1 MKNLLHHAEKSI
13 TLKLIIAIG
22 ILIITG
28 SFIFWYAVS
37 YKQKMDVMSIAVKY
51 GVSFIDYIKE
61 RTRHKML
68 SSHRHDIQQT
78 LEEVSTAEGVE
89 RVRIFD
95 HNGKILYST
104 YKEEIGNPVNM
115 ESIACTGCHS
125 YAGTL
130 PELLEEPKKWHIN
143 KNPEGYT
150 VLKLV
155 EPMNNDPACF
165 TSNCHAETEK
175 DGILG
180 FVQADLSLALFD
192 KTRLK
197 QVTALT
203 GYTIIFLLAVSIS
216 LVIILR
222 KLVTGPVT
230 DLANSIESVTGGDL
244 DHSVHVSSRDE
255 LGRLGE
261 NFNLMIKDLKTVKD
275 QMDAWAQSLEAEVSR
290 KTEVIKTAHA
300 GLLQAEKLASLGR
313 MAAGIANELDKPL
326 NEIAMS
332 AHLLKTRTSLDSSA
346 KEDLDIIIEQAER
359 SDKIIRNFLDFT
371 MAKPA
376 EKGKVNINEVL
387 RKTIFILKHQKRF
400 NNIKINTNTEDI
412 PVITIGDKSQFQ
424 QVFLNM
430 LINAAD
436 AMNEKG
442 TITVATRKIIEDN
455 ESFIEVEFTDTG
467 PGIREEDI
475 PRLFEPFFSTKPEEK
490 GTGLGLSVCHGIVS
504 HLGGHIKVKSAVGEG
519 TSFIA
524 RFPYFED

>member
-1 MKNLLHHAEKSI
+1 MKNLLRHAEKSI
-13 TLKLIIAIG
+13 TSKLIIAIG

-28 SFIFWYAVS
+28 SFVFWYAIS
-37 YKQKMDVMSIAVKY
+37 YKQKMDVISIAVKY

-68 SSHRHDIQQT
+68 SSHSHDIQQT
-78 LEEVSTAEGVE
+78 LEDVSTAEGVE

-95 HNGKILYST
+95 HNGKILFST
-104 YKEEIGNPVNM
+104 YKKEIGNPVDM
-115 ESIACTGCHS
+115 ESIACIGCHS
-125 YAGTL
+125 SAGTL

-143 KNPEGYT
+143 KNPEGYS

-155 EPMNNDPACF
+155 EPINNDPACF

-175 DGILG
+175 DGVLG
-180 FVQADLSLALFD
+180 FVEADLSLALFD

-216 LVIILR
+216 LLIILR
-222 KLVTGPVT
+222 KLVTRPVSNLV
-230 DLANSIESVTGGDL
+230 DSMESVTAGDL
-244 DHSVHVSSRDE
+244 DYSVNVSSRDE
-255 LGRLGE
+255 VGRLAG
-261 NFNLMIKDLKTVKD
+261 NFNLMIKDLKAVKD
-275 QMDAWAQSLEAEVSR
+275 QMDSWAQSLEAEVSR

-332 AHLLKTRTSLDSSA
+332 AHQLKTRTSLDSSA
-346 KEDLDIIIEQAER
+346 KEDLNIIIEQAER
-359 SDKIIRNFLDFT
+359 SDKIIRSFLDFT
-371 MAKPA
+371 LAKPA
-376 EKGKVNINEVL
+376 EKGKVNINELL
-387 RKTIFILKHQKRF
+387 RKTVFILKHQKRF
-400 NNIKINTNTEDI
+400 NNITIDTNMEDI

-424 QVFLNM
+424 QVFMNL

-436 AMNEKG
+436 AMNDNG
-442 TITVATRKIIEDN
+442 TIIVATRKTIVDN

-504 HLGGHIKVKSAVGEG
+504 HLGGHIKVISAVGKG
-519 TSFIA
+519 TSFFA
-524 RFPYFED
+524 RFPYFEE